1 MEIEIDSVFRNRESG
16 RWSRL
21 IAMSENGNV
30 PMKDR
35 KEIDC
40 SSYRFSPSST
50 ACYMLQL
57 FVFFKRKFLIN
68 LLTREERS
76 LFGSC
81 PERVCNRGGG
91 WFFARLVSKG
101 FPEGDRKW
109 NFCLLFYRSTRQFS
123 TVIHSSRSISF

>member
-1 MEIEIDSVFRNRESG
+1 MEIKIDSVFRNRESG
-16 RWSRL
+16 RCSRL
-21 IAMSENGNV
+21 IVISENGNV
-30 PMKDR
+30 AMKDR

-40 SSYRFSPSST
+40 SSYRFPLSST
-50 ACYMLQL
+50 ACYTLQL

-81 PERVCNRGGG
+81 PERACNRGGG

-123 TVIHSSRSISF
+123 TVIHSSRCISF